1 MLFSSHR
8 HPRNVLP
15 EQEPLTDTLEEV
27 TPLPTSQSDVRLV
40 YAGAAVVALL
50 LVGYLLKQR
59 RGNS

>member
-1 MLFSSHR
+1 MD
-8 HPRNVLP
+8 VLP

-27 TPLPTSQSDVRLV
+27 TPLPTSQSDARLV

-59 RGNS
+59 RTDT

>member
-1 MLFSSHR
+1 MLFSGQ
-8 HPRNVLP
+8 PRSVHVLP

-27 TPLPTSQSDVRLV
+27 TPLPTSQFDTRLV